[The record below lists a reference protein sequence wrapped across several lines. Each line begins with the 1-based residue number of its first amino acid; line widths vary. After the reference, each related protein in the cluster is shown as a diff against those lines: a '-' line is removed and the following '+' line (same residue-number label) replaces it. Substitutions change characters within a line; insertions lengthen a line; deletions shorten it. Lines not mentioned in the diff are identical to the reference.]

1 MWRVFAKKGTLKIC
15 QKEQILYR
23 ARLTGGAQVVWMLQ
37 ARPGRSDEQQQQQCS
52 PNLGTAFF
60 SRSLYVAPCIRWPR
74 ILLYCICCIPF
85 ELAFEKKPMKSG
97 RSSEWIAECERH
109 WIEAAHII
117 LDVIFAINCR
127 ELSLVRFMRRI
138 RVEGPVSYNTRRCK
152 ELPRLL
158 NYDVHGDIKEA
169 ERCV

>member
-1 MWRVFAKKGTLKIC
+1 M
-15 QKEQILYR
+15 EP
-23 ARLTGGAQVVWMLQ
+23 RLCECCRQGQ
-37 ARPGRSDEQQQQQCS
+37 AEVMSNSSNNIHQTWGP
-52 PNLGTAFF
+52 PF

-74 ILLYCICCIPF
+74 ILLYCVCCIPF
-85 ELAFEKKPMKSG
+85 EFAFEKKPMKSG

-169 ERCV
+169 ERCVWFTRTYCTHTKWQNVSYFWFCCFFF